1 MKGALKKRIILT
13 IKLHGADGISEN
25 GLVETQDGS
34 RDTFKQRA
42 AATSIVE
49 HDQPQLSNSH
59 GRFEIIS

>member
-1 MKGALKKRIILT
+1 MKDAVKKQIILM
-13 IKLHGADGISEN
+13 IKLHDVDSISKNE
-25 GLVETQDGS
+25 LVETQDGS